1 MTDNMKGYFVE
12 KLLKS
17 SYEGNIKKGGKM
29 TLAESYMN
37 VSEALA
43 QLSEAAKKT
52 VGQINMDGMT
62 SALKIVAKQLK
73 PFENMSGLL
82 NSALKA
88 AQVQMSI
95 QPMISKMIGQKYI
108 EANVFGKGSVASQLA
123 DIQSNLAV
131 LASLPT
137 ATRMLKEVQLGLANS
152 NISACV
158 GALQNSLNGISMG
171 MPDFSFFRTSE
182 LIKSLG
188 QDLSLPTGF
197 ASALSDLNKSS
208 AERLAYNDN
217 IVYRNDIRRFV
228 SVTNTNDK
236 ATSSELNVICR
247 AEDFLEVTEYEER
260 FTENELMN
268 FMSYL
273 DENPMMAMK
282 NEVGQRIYNLI
293 NEFPKVMDFD
303 RDSYYHCRARLK
315 NEAPY
320 VWEQMRKAPY
330 GVTYPGRYN
339 HAGQAYFYFSDKIEG
354 AQNEIKKH
362 MSREDEERK
371 TLQTVEVGTNTSVRL
386 IDLSGKNWRGL
397 NNFFKYIRFPLSSNV
412 CNRPREYLIPS
423 FVAECCKMV
432 GINGIK
438 YYGGKD
444 YSNYV
449 TWEDGYYVFKRNV

>member
-1 MTDNMKGYFVE
+1 MT
-12 KLLKS
+12 S
-17 SYEGNIKKGGKM
+17 
-29 TLAESYMN
+29 AESYMN
-37 VSEALA
+37 VAEALA
-43 QLSEAAKKT
+43 QFSESTKKL

-62 SALKIVAKQLK
+62 SALKIAAEQLK
-73 PFENMSGLL
+73 TFENMSGLL
-82 NSALKA
+82 NSAIKA
-88 AQVQMSI
+88 AHVQMNV
-95 QPMISKMIGQKYI
+95 QPMISQMIGQKYI
-108 EANVFGKGSVASQLA
+108 DANVFSNVSVALQLA

-137 ATRMLKEVQLGLANS
+137 ATRMLKEVQFGLANS

-158 GALQNSLNGISMG
+158 GALQNSLNSISME

-182 LIKSLG
+182 LIKSLE

-247 AEDFLEVTEYEER
+247 AEDLLDVTEYEEK

-273 DENPMMAMK
+273 DEYPMMAMK
-282 NEVGQRIYNLI
+282 SDIGQRIYSLI
-293 NEFPKVMDFD
+293 DEFPKVIDFD
-303 RDSYYHCRARLK
+303 RDRYYHCRARLK

-339 HAGQAYFYFSDKIEG
+339 QAGQAYFYFSDRVEG

-362 MSREDEERK
+362 MSKEDEEQK
-371 TLQTVEVGTNTSVRL
+371 TLQTVEVATNTSVRL
-386 IDLSGKNWRGL
+386 IDLSEKNRRGL
-397 NNFFKYIRFPLSSNV
+397 NTFFKYIRFPLGNNV
-412 CNRPREYLIPS
+412 SNRPREYLIPS

-449 TWEDGYYVFKRNV
+449 TWEDGYYIFKRNI